1 MHRLTDLATR
11 VLVWVGGALLL
22 LAMVL
27 TVGDVIARALFATGY
42 IGLVDVTQF
51 AVIGFAYLGMPF
63 AFWRRQHVAIE
74 MYDHLLGPRSDAIL
88 RLLGAA
94 LACAVLI
101 LLLIYGWTQ
110 AMRTLRYGDVSQNAE
125 IPMIAFWALV
135 LSGAA
140 LSLLM
145 TAIQALTA
153 VGDLL
158 MRRD

>member
-1 MHRLTDLATR
+1 MATC

-22 LAMVL
+22 LAILL
-27 TVGDVIARALFATGY
+27 TVGDVIARVLFATGY

-51 AVIGFAYLGMPF
+51 AVVGFAYLGMPF
-63 AFWRRQHVAIE
+63 AFWRRRHVAIE
-74 MYDHLLGPRSDAIL
+74 LYDHLLGPRSDAVL

-94 LACAVLI
+94 LACTVLI
-101 LLLIYGWTQ
+101 LLLTYGWTQ

-125 IPMIAFWALV
+125 IPMIAFWVLV

-140 LSLLM
+140 ISSLIV
-145 TAIQALTA
+145 TIQALTA

-158 MRRD
+158 MRRG

>member
-1 MHRLTDLATR
+1 MHRLLDLATC

-22 LAMVL
+22 LAILL
-27 TVGDVIARALFATGY
+27 TVGDVIARVLFATGY

-51 AVIGFAYLGMPF
+51 AVVGFAYLGMPF
-63 AFWRRQHVAIE
+63 AFWRRRHVAIE
-74 MYDHLLGPRSDAIL
+74 LYDHLLGPRSDAVL

-94 LACAVLI
+94 LACTVLI
-101 LLLIYGWTQ
+101 LLLTYGWTQ

-125 IPMIAFWALV
+125 IPMIAFWVLV

-140 LSLLM
+140 ISSLIV
-145 TAIQALTA
+145 TVQALTA